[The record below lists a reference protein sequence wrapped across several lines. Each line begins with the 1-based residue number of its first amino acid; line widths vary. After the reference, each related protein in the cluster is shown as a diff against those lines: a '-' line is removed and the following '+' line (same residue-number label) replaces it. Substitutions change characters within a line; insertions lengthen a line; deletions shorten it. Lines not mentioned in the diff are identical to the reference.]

1 MGLRINRFSVATAA
15 GLLVL
20 ALAFASFASP
30 AASALPRSG
39 QPQARHAVPAWLAT
53 INLYR
58 TAAGLP
64 AVRDRPAWDLGLEHH
79 LAYLRS
85 TPSQYLTGRYQS
97 SHTENPL
104 SPYYSAD
111 GAAEAGY
118 SDLIQGAAFTPLQAV
133 RAWLTAPF
141 HAIGMLRAQLRN
153 VALVDDPLTGDA
165 GLDVI
170 QGLNYKL
177 PAATAPILFPGPGS
191 KTDLLTFGGEH
202 PDPLETCGWQQSP
215 VTGLPLIIMLQ
226 RAPGRAV
233 RASVTGPT
241 GTESTANRRLCVV
254 DEHTYH
260 SADPVYGPTAR
271 VILSDDHA
279 IILIPRDPL
288 APGRYSVRVRGHGT
302 PDIRWTFSA
311 YAPAPAVTG

>member
-1 MGLRINRFSVATAA
+1 MVLRIRGFRGAAAA
-15 GLLVL
+15 GLLAL
-20 ALAFASFASP
+20 ALAFAGP
-30 AASALPRSG
+30 AASAL
-39 QPQARHAVPAWLAT
+39 ARGGRPPAKHAVPAWLST

-64 AVRDRPAWDLGLEHH
+64 AVSDRPAWDLGLEHH
-79 LAYLRS
+79 LTYLQS
-85 TPSQYLTGRYQS
+85 TPLQYRTGRYQS
-97 SHTENPL
+97 SHTENPS

-118 SDLIQGAAFTPLQAV
+118 SDLVQGAAFSPLQAV
-133 RAWLTAPF
+133 KEWLTAPF

-153 VALVDDPLTGDA
+153 VALVDDPATGDA

-177 PAATAPILFPGPGS
+177 PAAAAPILFPGPGT

-202 PDPLETCGWQQSP
+202 PDPLETCDWQQSP
-215 VTGLPLIIMLQ
+215 AVGLPLLIMLQ

-241 GTESTANRRLCVV
+241 GIESTANRRLCVV
-254 DEHTYH
+254 DQHTYH
-260 SADPVYGPTAR
+260 SSDPVYGPSAR
-271 VILSDDHA
+271 VILSVDHA

-288 APGRYSVRVRGHGT
+288 TPGTYTVRVGGPGT
-302 PDIRWTFSA
+302 PDIHWTFSA
-311 YAPAPAVTG
+311 IR

>member
-1 MGLRINRFSVATAA
+1 MVLRIHGFSFAA
-15 GLLVL
+15 AALLVL
-20 ALAFASFASP
+20 ALAFASP
-30 AASALPRSG
+30 AAAAFPRG
-39 QPQARHAVPAWLAT
+39 GRPHARRAVPAWLST

-79 LAYLRS
+79 LTYLQS
-85 TPSQYLTGRYQS
+85 TPSQYLTGVYQS
-97 SHTENPL
+97 SHTENPS
-104 SPYYSAD
+104 SPYYTAD
-111 GAAEAGY
+111 GAAEARY
-118 SDLIQGAAFTPLQAV
+118 SDLVQGAAFTRLQAV
-133 RAWLTAPF
+133 KEWLTAPF

-153 VALVDDPLTGDA
+153 VALVDDPSTGDA

-177 PAATAPILFPGPGS
+177 PAATAPILFPGPGA

-215 VTGLPLIIMLQ
+215 AVGLPLLIMLQ
-226 RAPGRAV
+226 RPPGGAV

-241 GTESTANRRLCVV
+241 GIESTANRGLCVV
-254 DEHTYH
+254 DEHNYH
-260 SADPVYGPTAR
+260 SSDPVYGPTAR
-271 VILSDDHA
+271 VILRADHA

-288 APGRYSVRVRGHGT
+288 TPGKYSVSVHGLGT
-302 PDIRWTFSA
+302 PDIHWTFSA
-311 YAPAPAVTG
+311 IR